1 MNARG
6 HIRECIPLFLTLVFL
21 AVGTIDSAVR
31 AQTSKL
37 RILFYGYVETKP
49 RVASGIIEG
58 DRLVDVA
65 DAPFPWR
72 GAEISPDGQLV
83 AFDTCRKADRGLNIA
98 RIDGSDERR
107 LVDLDGDSCVDI
119 RWSRDGA
126 RLSYGSPIDRR
137 LHIVELGSGV
147 DIPLQYTSP
156 AYGWHAW
163 SPAGDAIA
171 YEVGRG
177 GSRRI
182 DIIDVST
189 SRTREL
195 VGKKQFGD
203 CEVWA
208 PDWSPTNDRIVFTTC
223 KRELYVVSVDGTG
236 LARLAGSAYAPRWA
250 PDGTSVYF
258 LMGNRLMHVSASGG
272 AAQRLG
278 VSPYYGGPFS
288 IGPAQ

>member
-1 MNARG
+1 MNPRG
-6 HIRECIPLFLTLVFL
+6 HISKRNPLVLAFVFL
-21 AVGTIDSAVR
+21 AVGTIDSVVR
-31 AQTSKL
+31 AQSSKS
-37 RILFYGYVETKP
+37 RVLFYGYVETKP
-49 RVASGIIEG
+49 RVAFGIIEG

-65 DAPFPWR
+65 DVPFLR
-72 GAEISPDGQLV
+72 HGAELSPDGRLV

-119 RWSRDGA
+119 RWSRDGT
-126 RLSYGSPIDRR
+126 RLSYGSPLDRR

-147 DIPLQYTSP
+147 DIPLHYTSP
-156 AYGWHAW
+156 AYGWHTW
-163 SPAGDAIA
+163 SPAGDTIA

-182 DIIDVST
+182 DVIDVT
-189 SRTREL
+189 TWRTREL
-195 VGKKQFGD
+195 VGKKQFGA

-236 LARLAGSAYAPRWA
+236 LSRIAESAYAPRWA

-258 LMGNRLMHVSASGG
+258 LAGNRLMRVSASGG
-272 AAQRLG
+272 AAQWLG